1 MLFVIVTRFEL
12 KEISERAWSSSH
24 PRLSSLL
31 LLTKLE
37 RQLLNQRRHLSSEA
51 SANFTTWGPVQLFT
65 STLCP
70 EFALESLIRFKKK
83 KKITDLRDPCKNLH
97 SWGPHHQNRKWMSK
111 QDLEQWPPGPP
122 LPLLREH
129 LFSLGLRLLAQKYVL
144 SQVLTILGRL
154 QMFLDYQPWV
164 NHSTCCHVLEY
175 IPHLFPLISL
185 PHVFYLFYQ
194 YL

>member
-1 MLFVIVTRFEL
+1 MILFVILTCFEL

-51 SANFTTWGPVQLFT
+51 CANFTTWGPVQLFT

-83 KKITDLRDPCKNLH
+83 KKRSQTWETHARICIPEVLIIRTGNERLSRIWNSGLQDLR
-97 SWGPHHQNRKWMSK
+97 
-111 QDLEQWPPGPP
+111 
-122 LPLLREH
+122 
-129 LFSLGLRLLAQKYVL
+129 SL
-144 SQVLTILGRL
+144 
-154 QMFLDYQPWV
+154 
-164 NHSTCCHVLEY
+164 CCGS
-175 IPHLFPLISL
+175 ISFPLALGCWPRSTFSPKSWRSL
-185 PHVFYLFYQ
+185 VDYRCFLIINHE
-194 YL
+194 